1 MIIRE
6 YLNKDWSRICEIHD
20 LARLGE
26 LRSASL
32 DSAFLPLKIAA
43 KNEDLFKYKILV
55 AERNSEVVGFIAYSE
70 EEIAWLYVDP
80 VNYRNGIG
88 KALVKAVVGSQDR
101 IFSIEVLKGN
111 NTALDFYRS
120 VGFSV
125 TGMASGLMPGNE
137 EYEVAVHE
145 LNNTKN
151 S

>member
-20 LARLGE
+20 LARLDE

-55 AERNSEVVGFIAYSE
+55 AEHKSEVVGFIAYSE

-80 VNYRNGIG
+80 ANYRNGVG
-88 KALVKAVVGSQDR
+88 KALVEAVVGSQDH

-137 EYEVAVHE
+137 EYEVTVHE